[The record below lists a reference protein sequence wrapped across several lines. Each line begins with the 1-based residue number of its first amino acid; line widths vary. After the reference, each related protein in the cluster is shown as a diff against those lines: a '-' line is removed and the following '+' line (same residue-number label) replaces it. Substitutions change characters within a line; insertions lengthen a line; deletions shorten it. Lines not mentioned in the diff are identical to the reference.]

1 MEFNKQIVELSAHEI
16 NGAFYRLWRCYVN
29 LEFTKNNI
37 ACSLIIG
44 HLFGNFILESTGK
57 GL

>member
-1 MEFNKQIVELSAHEI
+1 MKLTVLFTGY
-16 NGAFYRLWRCYVN
+16 GAATLIWN
-29 LEFTKNNI
+29 LQKNNI

-57 GL
+57 AL

>member
-1 MEFNKQIVELSAHEI
+1 MEFNKQIVELYEI
-16 NGAFYRLWRCYVN
+16 NGTFYRLWRCYVN

-57 GL
+57 AL